1 MNFSKITAV
10 IFGVIFI
17 IILYVI
23 IYYALKIMYK
33 DVKTG
38 SKKRPQKSKRNYGLE
53 VISAGD
59 NFNIKVGSVIPIR
72 DVVTIG
78 RKEENTIVIPDPHVS
93 GNHARIIVKNNILYV
108 EDLNSTNGVFVNN
121 KRVENK
127 IKLFGKD
134 EITIGTVKFKVLG

>member
-1 MNFSKITAV
+1 MSFSKITAV
-10 IFGVIFI
+10 IFSVIFI

-38 SKKRPQKSKRNYGLE
+38 GRRRPQKSKRNYGLE
-53 VISAGD
+53 VISSGD
-59 NFNIKVGSVIPIR
+59 NFNIKEGSVIPIR

-78 RKEENTIVIPDPHVS
+78 RKEDNSIVIPDPHVS
-93 GNHARIIVKNNILYV
+93 GNHARIIVKNNILFI

-127 IKLFGKD
+127 TKLFGKD